1 MSSVQQTIDRL
12 RELRLAS
19 MADAYQH
26 QLQQP
31 KLHEL
36 GFDDRLG
43 LLVEYEVSERESRKL
58 GRLIRSAQLP
68 DHRTLEDIDYRESRG
83 IEKSQIARLANCEWI
98 RQRLNLIVVGATGV
112 GKTCLAS
119 AFGSQACRLGFPVSF
134 YRASDLYELISS
146 VLLDG
151 SLPRLRASITKPAL
165 LIVDDFGLTQVSLPV
180 AQVLLDI
187 IDNRMRTGSLLITS
201 QFPTDQWHVLLPDPT
216 LADAIL
222 DRVIHQSHRLSLKG
236 ESMRKIQAQ
245 TRMRA
250 E

>member
-1 MSSVQQTIDRL
+1 MSSVQQTLSRL

-19 MADAYQH
+19 MAEAYQQ

-58 GRLIRSAQLP
+58 RRLIRSAGLP
-68 DHRTLEDIDYRESRG
+68 DHTTLEDIDYRATRG

-98 RQRLNLIVVGATGV
+98 RQKLNLIILGATGV

-146 VLLDG
+146 ALLDG
-151 SLPRLRASITKPAL
+151 SLPRLRVSMMKPSL
-165 LIVDDFGLTQVSLPV
+165 LIIDDFGLNQASLPV
-180 AQVLLDI
+180 AQILLDI
-187 IDNRMRTGSLLITS
+187 VDSRMRTGSLLITS
-201 QFPTDQWHVLLPDPT
+201 QFPTDQWHILLPDPT

-222 DRVIHQSHRLSLKG
+222 DRIVHQSHRLTLKG
-236 ESMRKIQAQ
+236 ESMRK
-245 TRMRA
+245 MRA
-250 E
+250 QARIRDD